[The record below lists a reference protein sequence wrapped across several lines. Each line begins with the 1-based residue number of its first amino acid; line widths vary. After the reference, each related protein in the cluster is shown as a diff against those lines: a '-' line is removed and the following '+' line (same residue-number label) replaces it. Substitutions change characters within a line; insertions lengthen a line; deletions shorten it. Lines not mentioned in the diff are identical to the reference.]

1 MKETLTLEIVTP
13 VGFSFKEEVDEVV
26 APGSEGQFGVLPGHT
41 SLLTTLE
48 PGTLV
53 YKKGSTLGRVDV
65 KSAYVQVVSNHVLV
79 LADGAEL
86 QDAALDEKG

>member
-26 APGSEGQFGVLPGHT
+26 APGTEGQLGVLPGHT
-41 SLLTTLE
+41 SFLTTLE

-53 YKKGSTLGRVDV
+53 YKKGASSGRVTV
-65 KSAYVQVVSNHVLV
+65 ENAYFQVVSNHVLV
-79 LADGAEL
+79 LADSAEP
-86 QDAALDEKG
+86 QDDTTPEGK